1 MQAFLKSKSIQEHEL
16 AISCNDAFFLVL
28 HSRITHFDRVAMHL
42 ALTESEIEHIRRD
55 KDNEKS
61 RIMAI
66 LWEWRRKNGSN
77 ASYFGLVTAFLHMND
92 QETAEFITEYVR
104 ENYLNITTVQPR
116 KQPLFTPERAPGKY
130 GNWRQLNEIE
140 REQIINDLQEEE
152 KEIRKKFLFLFL
164 KILELFETREV
175 NVVKMKIFVQSLFYG
190 SNCVELDAADTL
202 TKVFYFLIKHCS
214 WFNFELFEEA
224 VQYFGDD
231 AEKRLMSSYIEDTL
245 KPFLERSIF
254 EIPPESFSSC
264 PDESKVE
271 LIRFK
276 LPDDLTP
283 SGTDVKRF
291 QSNLAKRIGLKSSVF
306 QFRSY
311 YNGCIEL
318 EFAVDK
324 VIPKSNLQELY
335 SCVRPD
341 SEKDVFYLTLDTNTI
356 V

>member
-1 MQAFLKSKSIQEHEL
+1 MY
-16 AISCNDAFFLVL
+16 
-28 HSRITHFDRVAMHL
+28 L
-42 ALTESEIEHIRRD
+42 ALTETEIEHIRRD

-61 RIMAI
+61 RIMAV
-66 LWEWRRKNGSN
+66 LWEWRRKNGGN
-77 ASYFGLVTAFLHMND
+77 ASYLVLVRTFLHMD
-92 QETAEFITEYVR
+92 DRVTAEFITGYVR
-104 ENYLNITTVQPR
+104 ENYLNVTTVHPR

-130 GNWRQLNEIE
+130 GNWRKLNENE
-140 REQIINDLQEEE
+140 REQVINDLQEEE

-164 KILELFETREV
+164 KILELFEKRQIDV
-175 NVVKMKIFVQSLFYG
+175 LKMKIFVQSLFYG
-190 SNCVELDAADTL
+190 SICVELDAADNL
-202 TKVFYFLIKHCS
+202 SKVFYFLIKHCS

-224 VQYFGDD
+224 VRYFGDD
-231 AEKRLMSSYIEDTL
+231 SEKSLMSSYIEDTL

-264 PDESKVE
+264 PDESTVE

-283 SGTDVKRF
+283 SGSDVKRF

-324 VIPKSNLQELY
+324 IIPKSNLQELY
-335 SCVRPD
+335 SCVRLD
-341 SEKDVFYLTLDTNTI
+341 SEKEVFYLTLDTNTI